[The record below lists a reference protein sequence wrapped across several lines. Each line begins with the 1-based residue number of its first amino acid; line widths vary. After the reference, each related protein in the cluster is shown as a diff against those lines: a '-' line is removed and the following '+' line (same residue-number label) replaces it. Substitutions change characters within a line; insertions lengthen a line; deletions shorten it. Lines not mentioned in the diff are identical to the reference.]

1 MLRLSSVVREEAY
14 SIVSKTQGNSL
25 QGTSLPH
32 LIVINCYKISETLKS
47 VHSMTK
53 KKEKKEIKSE
63 NRGVGLELK
72 ITTK

>member
-53 KKEKKEIKSE
+53 KKKE
-63 NRGVGLELK
+63 R
-72 ITTK
+72 